1 MQHTRCGQCVLTV
14 DLNKKMFPI
23 IISVEQ
29 LFGIT
34 NSDVVSRGV
43 CSALSMYSALSMCSL
58 IFVLSYLIQ

>member
-1 MQHTRCGQCVLTV
+1 MEHTRCGQCVLTV

-43 CSALSMYSALSMCSL
+43 CSALSMYSL